1 LRPLLARRSH
11 VLRGHGFY
19 FWMILDRSA
28 NAKGKLCRG
37 GEQKGVWGDRGEEGG
52 VRLRS
57 GGGKR
62 IIWELKCDEMLLVR
76 EG

>member
-1 LRPLLARRSH
+1 
-11 VLRGHGFY
+11 
-19 FWMILDRSA
+19 MILDRSA